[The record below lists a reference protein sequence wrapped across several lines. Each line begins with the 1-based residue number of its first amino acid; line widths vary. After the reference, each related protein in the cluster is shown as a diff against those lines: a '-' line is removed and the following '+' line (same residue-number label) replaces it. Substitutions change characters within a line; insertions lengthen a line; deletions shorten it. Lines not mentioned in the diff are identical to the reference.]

1 MRIYNTEQRKL
12 LLSFFEKY
20 PDRNFTAKE
29 IYEKTGGDISLS
41 AVYRNLSELSSSG
54 MITKNAGE
62 KREAL
67 YRFSGA
73 SECKNRL
80 HLCCSV
86 CKKTVH
92 IDNKTAEKIKTALY
106 DGGFGLNI
114 SDTVLYGVC
123 PDCKNNGGNY
133 GTAQM

>member
-1 MRIYNTEQRKL
+1 MRNQCFLISPQPKL

-20 PDRNFTAKE
+20 PDKDFTAKG
-29 IYEKTGGDISLS
+29 IYEKIGGDISLS
-41 AVYRNLSELSSSG
+41 AVYRNLSELFSSG

-62 KREAL
+62 KREAV

-92 IDNKTAEKIKTALY
+92 IDGKTAEKIKTALS

-123 PDCKNNGGNY
+123 PDCKK
-133 GTAQM
+133 

>member
-62 KREAL
+62 KREAV

-92 IDNKTAEKIKTALY
+92 IDGKTAEKIKTALS
-106 DGGFGLNI
+106 DDGFGLNI

-123 PDCKNNGGNY
+123 PDCKK
-133 GTAQM
+133 

>member
-1 MRIYNTEQRKL
+1 MRIYNTEQRRL

-20 PDRNFTAKE
+20 PDRNFTARE
-29 IYEKTGGDISLS
+29 IYEKIGENISLS

-62 KREAL
+62 KREVV

-73 SECKNRL
+73 EECKDRL

-92 IDNKTAEKIKTALY
+92 IDGKTAEKVGDYSVSYA
-106 DGGFGLNI
+106 D
-114 SDTVLYGVC
+114 SDTNQTARQKRRYEPVPVRTDVPGVE
-123 PDCKNNGGNY
+123 
-133 GTAQM
+133 

>member
-62 KREAL
+62 KREAV

-92 IDNKTAEKIKTALY
+92 IDNETAEKIKTALS
-106 DGGFGLNI
+106 DDGFGLNI

-123 PDCKNNGGNY
+123 PDCKK
-133 GTAQM
+133 